1 MLKHLRSKTLMTFSL
16 IVMFLFSMTGTA
28 LAYGGTTTQTA
39 SPPYDY
45 MAVGDSVP
53 WGFIPSLEA
62 GAPFYGVS
70 GDSYAD
76 VIADEEHLGSNLGK
90 YTDDTYTYPGMPTKA
105 LLAALTPHRNGTTV
119 TVEGVT
125 VTLPNYS
132 AVMRDLRNSEIIT
145 ITVGADDIWFLPAVK
160 EYIKDPTST
169 SKLYAAQAAV
179 LKQLPKTGANLS
191 MIIGIMKA
199 ANPKARIYVMGYY
212 NAIPG
217 NPLVAPLIQLL
228 NATIY
233 SSVRTYRYSQVAP
246 EYIDT
251 WEAVTVPGNLYAL
264 PTGGYDIH
272 VNPAGQAEIAEL
284 FWEAIQDDFGL

>member
-1 MLKHLRSKTLMTFSL
+1 MLKQLRSKTLMTVSL
-16 IVMFLFSMTGTA
+16 IVVFIFSMTGTA
-28 LAYGGTTTQTA
+28 FGYGGTTTQAA

-53 WGFIPSLEA
+53 WGFIPSLDA

-76 VIADEEHLGSNLGK
+76 VIADEEHLGINLGK

-125 VTLPNYS
+125 VTLPNYL

-145 ITVGADDIWFLPAVK
+145 LTVGADDIWFLDAVQD
-160 EYIKDPTST
+160 YIANPTPET
-169 SKLYAAQAAV
+169 LYAAQVAV
-179 LKQLPKTGANLS
+179 LKQLPKTKANLS
-191 MIIGIMKA
+191 LIIGIMKA

-212 NAIPG
+212 NALPDYD
-217 NPLVAPLIQLL
+217 AAEPLIRLL
-228 NATIY
+228 NATIK
-233 SSVRTYRYSQVAP
+233 SSVNTYRYSPVAP
-246 EYIDT
+246 QFIGT
-251 WEAVTVPGNLYAL
+251 WGVVTEDMLYPG
-264 PTGGYDIH
+264 DIH
-272 VNPAGQAEIAEL
+272 VTPAGQEDIADQ
-284 FWEAIQDDFGL
+284 FWEEIQDDFGL